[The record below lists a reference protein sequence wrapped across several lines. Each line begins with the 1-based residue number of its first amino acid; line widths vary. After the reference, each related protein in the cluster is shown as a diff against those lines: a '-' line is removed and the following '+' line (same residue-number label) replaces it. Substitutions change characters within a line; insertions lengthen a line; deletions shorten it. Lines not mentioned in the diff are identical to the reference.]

1 MKNSLQHSFSLI
13 QKHSSSFG
21 HDIFDSFS
29 VDVDKEIVDE
39 SIQCDSQSPQPTHSL
54 HDNRHELFLHGDGF
68 PPHSFELIFGAHDAK
83 LLPVFQRLGLF
94 RVSQDL

>member
-29 VDVDKEIVDE
+29 VDVDIDKEIVDG
-39 SIQCDSQSPQPTHSL
+39 INVILRGHSPHTACMIIAMNYFCMVMDFPHTHS
-54 HDNRHELFLHGDGF
+54 N
-68 PPHSFELIFGAHDAK
+68 
-83 LLPVFQRLGLF
+83 
-94 RVSQDL
+94 